1 MTTIATK
8 IVATS
13 LLALA
18 ISQPALAAETIV
30 TLDQGVV
37 GTLSVPEGGATG
49 PAVVMLHGFASSR
62 DEIGG
67 IFAAQA
73 AALAEAG
80 IASLRIDFR
89 GYGDSAPD
97 TEASVTIDRMLEDAG
112 IARTYLADIDGVD
125 ADRVGV
131 LGYSFG
137 AAIAMLDQENYPAI
151 AVWGQMGDLKGEF
164 LEFLGQPAFDTA
176 RATGNFTVDRGWR
189 VISLD
194 APFFDSVEK
203 HDLAAAFAGY
213 DGPFLTLA
221 GADDPAT
228 GYFEQY
234 LGLAAG
240 PKTSVVIPATDHMLG
255 VYSEQPEIAADV
267 IAQTTT
273 WFGDSL

>member
-1 MTTIATK
+1 MTTTAK
-8 IVATS
+8 IITAS
-13 LLALA
+13 ILA
-18 ISQPALAAETIV
+18 IAAATPALAAETVV

-89 GYGDSAPD
+89 GYGDSNSV
-97 TEASVTIDRMLEDAG
+97 TEASITIDRMLEDSA
-112 IARTYLADIDGVD
+112 IARAHLASVDGVD
-125 ADRVGV
+125 PDRVGV

-151 AVWGQMGDLKGEF
+151 VTWGQMGDLEGEF
-164 LEFLGQPAFDTA
+164 LEFLGQEAFDTA
-176 RATGNFTVDRGWR
+176 RATGNYTVDLGWR

-194 APFFDSVEK
+194 APFFDSVES
-203 HDLAAAFAGY
+203 HDLAAAFAGF
-213 DGPFLTLA
+213 DGPFLTIA
-221 GADDPAT
+221 GADDPAVN
-228 GYFEQY
+228 YFEQY
-234 LGLAAG
+234 LDLAKG
-240 PKTSVVIPATDHMLG
+240 PKSSLVIPGTDHMLG
-255 VYSEQPEIAADV
+255 VYSDQPEIAAQV
-267 IAQTTT
+267 VAETTA
-273 WFGDSL
+273 WLGSNL

>member
-1 MTTIATK
+1 MTATTKTIAAS
-8 IVATS
+8 I
-13 LLALA
+13 LALVIA
-18 ISQPALAAETIV
+18 QPTLAAETVV
-30 TLDQGVV
+30 TLPEGVV

-80 IASLRIDFR
+80 IASFRIDFR
-89 GYGDSAPD
+89 GYGDSNPAA
-97 TEASVTIDRMLEDAG
+97 EASVTIDRMLEDASL
-112 IARTYLADIDGVD
+112 AREHLAAIDGVD
-125 ADRVGV
+125 ATRIGV

-137 AAIAMLDQENYPAI
+137 AAIAMLEPEQYKAV

-176 RATGNFTVDRGWR
+176 RATGNFTVDLGWR

-194 APFFDSVEK
+194 APFFDSVEQ

-213 DGPFLTLA
+213 DGPFMTLA

-234 LGLAAG
+234 LALATG
-240 PKTSVVIPATDHMLG
+240 PKSSTIIPATDHMLG
-255 VYSEQPEIAADV
+255 VYSDQPEIGEQVVAE
-267 IAQTTT
+267 TTA
-273 WFGDSL
+273 WFGENL

>member
-1 MTTIATK
+1 MTTTAKFITAS
-8 IVATS
+8 V
-13 LLALA
+13 LALA
-18 ISQPALAAETIV
+18 IAQPVLAAETTV
-30 TLDQGVV
+30 TLPEGIV
-37 GTLSVPEGGATG
+37 GTLSVPDAGATG
-49 PAVVMLHGFASSR
+49 PAVIMLHGFASSR

-67 IFAAQA
+67 IFASQA

-89 GYGDSAPD
+89 GYGESDPAA
-97 TEASVTIDRMLEDAG
+97 EASVTIDRMLEDAA
-112 IARTYLADIDGVD
+112 IARSYLAGLDGVD
-125 ADRVGV
+125 AQRIGV

-176 RATGNFTVDRGWR
+176 RETGNFTIDLGWR

-194 APFFDSVEK
+194 AAFFNSVEK
-203 HDLAAAFAGY
+203 HDLAERFAGF

-221 GADDPAT
+221 GADDPAA

-234 LGLAAG
+234 LGLATG
-240 PKTSVVIPATDHMLG
+240 PTTSVVIPATDHMLG
-255 VYSEQPEIAADV
+255 VYSDQPEIGARV
-267 IAQTTT
+267 VEETTT
-273 WFGDSL
+273 WLSDNL